1 MHATNGILF
10 NHESP
15 RRASNFVTSKV
26 VKAAI
31 RIKLGVQ
38 NVLELGNMD
47 SYRDWGHSK
56 DYVKA
61 MHLMLQH
68 DKPSDWVVSTME
80 THSVR
85 EMCEL
90 VFSHLGLNYKDYV
103 VQNPKFMRP
112 EELPYLRGDST
123 KIRKELGWE
132 PEYTFKMLMKEMVD
146 HWLPIISKSVENQ
159 QANL

>member
-1 MHATNGILF
+1 
-10 NHESP
+10 
-15 RRASNFVTSKV
+15 
-26 VKAAI
+26 
-31 RIKLGVQ
+31 
-38 NVLELGNMD
+38 MD

-90 VFSHLGLNYKDYV
+90 VFSYLDLNYKDYV
-103 VQNPKFMRP
+103 IQNPKFIRP
-112 EELPYLRGDST
+112 EELPFLRGDST

-132 PEYTFKMLMKEMVD
+132 PDYTFEALMKDMVD
-146 HWLPIISKSVENQ
+146 HWVPIISREVRMRET
-159 QANL
+159 NL